1 MPQPY
6 WVLLFGKLCTID
18 RFLLLRDFYTKAR
31 GFVPRQVPTC
41 PPLLGKFLLIILLL
55 LCPTGWCF
63 RPQDYSKHYD
73 CAVWDSRVVIYLQHA
88 VIFVDNSGADV
99 VLGILPFAREL
110 LQQGTK
116 VWLLMAQRS
125 FYDVHVVL
133 HIVSLCT
140 QKNILGCQLEV
151 GKLVKFINQLSGLSI
166 M

>member
-1 MPQPY
+1 
-6 WVLLFGKLCTID
+6 
-18 RFLLLRDFYTKAR
+18 
-31 GFVPRQVPTC
+31 
-41 PPLLGKFLLIILLL
+41 
-55 LCPTGWCF
+55 
-63 RPQDYSKHYD
+63 
-73 CAVWDSRVVIYLQHA
+73 

-140 QKNILGCQLEV
+140 QKNILGC
-151 GKLVKFINQLSGLSI
+151 
-166 M
+166 